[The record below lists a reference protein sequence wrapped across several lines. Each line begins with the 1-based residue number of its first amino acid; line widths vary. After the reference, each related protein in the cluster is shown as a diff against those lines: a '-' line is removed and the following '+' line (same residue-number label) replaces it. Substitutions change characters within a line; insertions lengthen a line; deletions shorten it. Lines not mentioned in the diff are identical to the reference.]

1 MDSIVKFPIKKIVYE
16 PLPRQRFF
24 YLGYK
29 YIGPTLCQEIQ
40 HLYLKRKGLI
50 YGTKW
55 WATITY
61 GKYSCSEKR
70 EYSLELEECEEE
82 AVPDLLEMFDMREI
96 CSDKLRSM
104 GRRGKRSHSA
114 EIKSIFHTCYD
125 GLRFPTFAAPYKKKN
140 LIIR

>member
-1 MDSIVKFPIKKIVYE
+1 M
-16 PLPRQRFF
+16 
-24 YLGYK
+24 
-29 YIGPTLCQEIQ
+29 CQEIQ